1 MEGNSLV
8 SLPLGKG
15 EKGGRVAAAAAGSPI
30 EKNPDERSPAGGKRG
45 EGGEGGCVRGRL
57 SLGEEKRE
65 GERKKKL
72 MLEKCVFV

>member
-1 MEGNSLV
+1 M
-8 SLPLGKG
+8 
-15 EKGGRVAAAAAGSPI
+15 AAAAAGSPI

-65 GERKKKL
+65 GEKKKVNVGKVCISV
-72 MLEKCVFV
+72 M